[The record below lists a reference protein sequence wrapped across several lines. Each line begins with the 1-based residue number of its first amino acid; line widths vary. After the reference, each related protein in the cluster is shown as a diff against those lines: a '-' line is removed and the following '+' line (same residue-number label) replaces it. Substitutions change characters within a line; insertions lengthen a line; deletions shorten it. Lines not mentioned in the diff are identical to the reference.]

1 MTQLPRSSKY
11 RATPQAPLDDAE
23 RNRLTERLN
32 AAFEDGKVSQDE
44 YRRFLDVVF
53 GATTLGQ
60 VAEVVEAIPGAA
72 THDTPAIVP
81 VGQGRP
87 GELTEARTPDG
98 SMVAKMVA
106 GGTVAL
112 VVALM
117 ILLAILL

>member
-112 VVALM
+112 VVALV